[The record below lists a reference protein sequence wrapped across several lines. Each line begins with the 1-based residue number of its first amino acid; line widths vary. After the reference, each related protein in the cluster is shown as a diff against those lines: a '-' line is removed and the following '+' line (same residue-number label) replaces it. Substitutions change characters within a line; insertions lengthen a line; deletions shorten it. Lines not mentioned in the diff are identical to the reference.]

1 MIVSIQHEIAI
12 SYSSNV
18 SESVM
23 DVRLTP
29 QTDGHQTLR
38 KFNLV
43 VDPDVPVLVH
53 FDWQDNR
60 VHQFSIV
67 GSHDR
72 SVIVTNST
80 IEIHPRRWQLDRY
93 NDLRP
98 ILAFDRRYQDFLLP
112 HGPVQFDSGL
122 AQLAREMCPGRESRV
137 TLALTAVMNR
147 LPTLVKF
154 NKVAVT
160 LSGACVSD
168 ILTRGEGNAQDC
180 AHVALAML
188 RQLGVP
194 ARYVSGY
201 LFQQGMINLDHHAWI
216 EALVPSAGWIGIDP
230 TRGQLVGAGHV
241 ALAIGRSELDVLP
254 RCGVFRGGAQQ
265 SIEHSLRRID
275 VQLDRPDH
283 WSWTPQF
290 DNGPSTIP
298 RRHQLPAEPS
308 FHHREMWTQT
318 SIEQQSLQ

>member
-23 DVRLTP
+23 DLRLTP
-29 QTDGHQTLR
+29 RSDGHQTLR
-38 KFNLV
+38 EFRLV
-43 VDPDVPVLVH
+43 VDPDVPVFDH

-72 SVIVTNST
+72 SVIVTNCT
-80 IEIHPRRWQLDRY
+80 MEIHPQRWRLDQY

-122 AQLAREMCPGRESRV
+122 ERLASEMCPGRESRV

-147 LPTLVKF
+147 LPILVKF
-154 NKVAVT
+154 NKALVT
-160 LSGACVSD
+160 PSGASVSD
-168 ILTRGEGNAQDC
+168 ILTRGEGSAQDC
-180 AHVALAML
+180 AHVALSML

-201 LFQQGMINLDHHAWI
+201 LFEHGMMKMDNHAWI
-216 EALVPSAGWIGIDP
+216 EALVPSAGWIGVDP
-230 TRGQLVGAGHV
+230 TRGQLVGAGHIT
-241 ALAIGRSELDVLP
+241 LAIGRSEIDVLP
-254 RCGVFRGGAQQ
+254 RRGVFRGDAQQ
-265 SIEHSLRRID
+265 SVEHTLRRID
-275 VQLDRPDH
+275 VQLDRRDR
-283 WSWTPQF
+283 WSWTPQV
-290 DNGPSTIP
+290 DNRI
-298 RRHQLPAEPS
+298 LVEPTL
-308 FHHREMWTQT
+308 RDRMWTKA
-318 SIEQQSLQ
+318 SIEQQLFQ

>member
-12 SYSSNV
+12 SYSTHV

-23 DVRLTP
+23 DLRLTP
-29 QTDGHQTLR
+29 RTDGHQTLR
-38 KFNLV
+38 KFRLV
-43 VDPDVPVLVH
+43 VDPDVPVFDH

-72 SVIVTNST
+72 SVIVANST
-80 IEIHPRRWQLDRY
+80 IEIHPQRWRLDQY

-98 ILAFDRRYQDFLLP
+98 ILAFDHRYQDFLLP
-112 HGPVQFDSGL
+112 HGPVQFDSDL
-122 AQLAREMCPGRESRV
+122 EQLASKMCPGRESRV

-147 LPTLVKF
+147 LQTVVKF
-154 NKVAVT
+154 HKGTAT
-160 LSGACVSD
+160 SSGACVSD

-180 AHVALAML
+180 AHVALSML

-201 LFQQGMINLDHHAWI
+201 LFQHGQMNIDNHAWV
-216 EALVPSAGWIGIDP
+216 EALVPSAGWIGVDP
-230 TRGQLVGAGHV
+230 SHGQLVGDGHI
-241 ALAIGRSELDVLP
+241 ALAIGRSVLDVLP
-254 RCGVFRGGAQQ
+254 RRGVFRGNAQQ
-265 SIEHSLRRID
+265 SVEHSLRRID
-275 VQLDRPDH
+275 VESDSRDR
-283 WSWTPQF
+283 WSWTPQI

-298 RRHQLPAEPS
+298 RRHRLVPESMSRDQM
-308 FHHREMWTQT
+308 RTKV
-318 SIEQQSLQ
+318 SIEQQCLQ